1 MAEGNISFEEL
12 EVAATPPASATPVDP
27 PAAAAPAE
35 VKTDPPAEASKP
47 QFTEADVESYRQ
59 LVEMGITPQ
68 TAAQF
73 KAAKEQMEFLP
84 QLLRSPDGRRQ
95 LLDEIQKH
103 DPETY
108 KGLLDYASDRWFSEL
123 PADAKADSG
132 NGSPSRTTSSSPT
145 MDPRITSLES
155 QIQSLVAD
163 RNSEKSAKQQEAI
176 TSGYNHSVE
185 AMLAK
190 LPDSVSSRDKDYI
203 RLKTNE
209 LVWRDPKAMNA
220 ISKGVYVDVPTY
232 FSKAS
237 GLVTAE
243 TKAAANAEHDR
254 RAKVEANGTREIPAA
269 AENVNGSASS
279 KQEGHGHDPIWGDI
293 SSNEL
298 KSAYK

>member
-1 MAEGNISFEEL
+1 MAEGTISFEEL
-12 EVAATPPASATPVDP
+12 EATATPPASATPVDP
-27 PAAAAPAE
+27 PAAEPPAAAP
-35 VKTDPPAEASKP
+35 PAVEDAKP

-59 LVEMGITPQ
+59 LVELGITPQ
-68 TAAQF
+68 NAAEF
-73 KAAKEQMEFLP
+73 KAAKQQLETLP

-108 KGLLDYASDRWFSEL
+108 KGLLDYVSDRWFSEL
-123 PADAKADSG
+123 PSDAKTPSE
-132 NGSPSRTTSSSPT
+132 NGSPSRSANSTHT
-145 MDPRITSLES
+145 MPDPRVATLQTQLEGL
-155 QIQSLVAD
+155 IQE
-163 RNSEKSAKQQEAI
+163 RNQEKTARQQEAI
-176 TSGYNHSVE
+176 STGYNSTIDS
-185 AMLAK
+185 MLAK

-209 LVWRDPKAMNA
+209 LIWKDDKARNSVA
-220 ISKGVYVDVPTY
+220 KGVYMDVPTY

-237 GLVTAE
+237 SLVTAE

-254 RAKVEANGTREIPAA
+254 RAGVEARGTREIPAA
-269 AENVNGSASS
+269 AENLNGSASS

-293 SSNEL
+293 SSSEL